1 MRKHT
6 RRAERPK
13 SATKILENLDRGQN
27 PSKGGRDEDTVGTRA
42 DLSLSSMALSAKP
55 FASDTTLA
63 ILIDSSRS
71 TVWRY
76 VRTGILPPP
85 LKIGGLTRFDV
96 AHAMACIRAGRI
108 VPWPR
113 SEE

>member
-6 RRAERPK
+6 RRAEGPK
-13 SATKILENLDRGQN
+13 SAASKF
-27 PSKGGRDEDTVGTRA
+27 PSPEREKTSTERVANQHTPGTAAGLPSHDTG
-42 DLSLSSMALSAKP
+42 LYAKP

-63 ILIDSSRS
+63 TLIDSSRS

>member
-13 SATKILENLDRGQN
+13 SAAKNFEGPERGQTPTEGAGN
-27 PSKGGRDEDTVGTRA
+27 ECALGIATE
-42 DLSLSSMALSAKP
+42 LSPNAMGLYAKP

-63 ILIDSSRS
+63 TLIDSSRS

-76 VRTGILPPP
+76 VRIGILPPP